1 MEPLKQ
7 CAALPVIE
15 LDGKLQVLL
24 ITTRGRGS
32 WTIPKGWPKRK
43 MADADLA
50 ATEAY
55 EEAGVAGEIG
65 RIPVGSYLYTKRL
78 HWFSWVRCR
87 VTVYPLHVDR
97 QFLDW
102 PERQSRKAIWVDQ
115 KEAAMLVRD
124 KHLGAL
130 LRRPLNCCN
139 G

>member
-15 LDGKLQVLL
+15 VDGELQVLL

-43 MADADLA
+43 LPDPDLA
-50 ATEAY
+50 AKEAF

-65 RIPVGSYLYTKRL
+65 RQPVGSYLYTKRL

-87 VTVYPLHVDR
+87 VTVYALHVDR

-102 PERQSRKAIWVDQ
+102 PERSSRRAVWIDR
-115 KEAAMLVRD
+115 KEAAGLVRD
-124 KHLGAL
+124 KNLAAL
-130 LRRPLNCCN
+130 LRRPLDIRAR
-139 G
+139 